1 MTVVGV
7 TGRYCSGKDT
17 VTQILV
23 ESGFTEIDVDKLGHL
38 ALESQKRRVIDRFGS
53 EILLESGAIDRKAL
67 GAIVFA
73 DSSALRDLEAILHP
87 EMVAAVETQIENR
100 NETSRGFVINA
111 AILIRMGLDRLC
123 DTVLYVTASFL
134 TRFRRARQRD
144 HAGLIAVIR
153 RLAAQRDVQPQH
165 SASNADIQR
174 VENDGSREQLRTKLR
189 GLNLLP

>member
-23 ESGFTEIDVDKLGHL
+23 ESGFAEIDVDKLGHL
-38 ALESQKRRVIDRFGS
+38 ALKSQKSRVIHRFGS
-53 EILLESGAIDRKAL
+53 DILLESGAIDRKAL
-67 GAIVFA
+67 GAIVFS
-73 DSSALRDLEAILHP
+73 DSSALQDLEAILHP
-87 EMVAAVETQIENR
+87 EMVAAVETELGRR
-100 NETSRGFVINA
+100 NKTSRGCVINA
-111 AILIRMGLDRLC
+111 AILFRMGLDRLC
-123 DTVLYVTASFL
+123 DTVLYVSAPFL

-144 HAGLIAVIR
+144 RAGLIAVVR

-174 VENDGSREQLRTKLR
+174 VENDGSREQLRTKLQ
-189 GLNLLP
+189 GLHLLP